1 MKKIFS
7 YAAICAA
14 LFVCLF
20 AGACSEKN
28 SAPPQ
33 LPSVTFDPSY
43 TSTSNSATFGILPS
57 NADKTAWM
65 IREQTAAKPT
75 AAQVLT
81 DGEPLTGT
89 PPFVVTAMMLKAQT
103 TYTVY
108 AVAALGDK
116 VSELASFNV
125 TTKGY
130 TDMLTLA
137 DAGKNYVS
145 YHVEVADGT
154 PYRHLAIQKS
164 AVTSYSAYMDEKQVV
179 QLLLQLYGLTDA
191 GAKDHTIRDLQQSA
205 DGRLP
210 FDIIAGMPYVVMVCQ
225 TDAAGNLTDNYKLV
239 EVTLPEPDMLSKT
252 VQVELVEA
260 QMTEATFKCTPD
272 AGIRYFY
279 EKILT
284 KAQVDEYL
292 AKGKEALMEQIFW
305 TNTSRTFEFDKLSEW
320 GSLMPETDYIHYVVG
335 IDDAGDQTEL
345 IATPFTTQK
354 EPDINTENIEFSV
367 VVSAM
372 YYGLVEDENGN
383 DAYNFYFLIS
393 DKPMSPDEYG
403 EPVPDAF
410 PCNAFN
416 CDLYTTAP
424 TGTAIIP
431 DGTYSFAET
440 YVAGTWHPD
449 YTWAANFSETEYKK
463 QLEFT
468 AGTITVA
475 RDGENYRITLA
486 LETSEGKAYTG
497 TFNGPLPF
505 QDQSSAYSVSSL
517 LKRPFR
523 AAGNAGS
530 ASHR

>member
-14 LFVCLF
+14 LFLCLF

-43 TSTSNSATFGILPS
+43 TSTLNSATFGILPS

-89 PPFVVTAMMLKAQT
+89 PPFVVTAELLKAQT

-108 AVAALGDK
+108 AAAALGDK

-130 TDMLTLA
+130 TDMLTLI

-154 PYRHLAIQKS
+154 TYKHMAIQKS
-164 AVTSYSAYMDEKQVV
+164 AMTAYNAYMDEKQIV
-179 QLLLQLYGLTDA
+179 QTLLTIYGLTDA

-210 FDIIAGMPYVVMVCQ
+210 FDIIAGLPYVMMVCQ

-239 EVTLPEPDMLSKT
+239 EVTLPEPDMLSKS
-252 VQVELVEA
+252 VLVELFDV
-260 QMTEATFKCTPD
+260 QITEASFVCTPD
-272 AGIRYFY
+272 AGIRYYY
-279 EKILT
+279 EKIFM
-284 KAQVDEYL
+284 KSQADDFL
-292 AKGKEALMEQIFW
+292 AKGGEKALMEQIFMS
-305 TNTSRTFEFDKLSEW
+305 NTARIFEFGKLSEW
-320 GSLMPETDYIHYVVG
+320 GSLMPETDYVHYVVG
-335 IDDAGDQTEL
+335 IDEAGDQTEL

-354 EPDINTENIEFSV
+354 EPDVNTNNIEFSFV
-367 VVSAM
+367 FMAR
-372 YYGLVEDENGN
+372 YYGLIE

-393 DKPMSPDEYG
+393 DKPMSFDEYG
-403 EPVPDAF
+403 DPYPDAF

-416 CDLYTTAP
+416 CDLYATAP
-424 TGTAIIP
+424 TGALIIP
-431 DGTYSFAET
+431 EGTYTFAET
-440 YVAGTWHPD
+440 GAAGTWHPD
-449 YTWAANFSETEYKK
+449 YTWAANFSETEYKTE
-463 QLEFT
+463 LEFT
-468 AGTITVA
+468 SGTIKVA

-497 TFNGPLPF
+497 TFTGPITF
-505 QDQSSAYSVSSL
+505 QDQSPAYSASSL

-523 AAGNAGS
+523 AGNAGV
-530 ASHR
+530 ASRR

>member
-1 MKKIFS
+1 MKKIYF

-14 LFVCLF
+14 FFLCLM

-28 SAPPQ
+28 SAQPQ

-43 TSTSNSATFGILPS
+43 TSTPNSATFGILPS

-75 AAQVLT
+75 AAQVLA

-89 PPFVVTAMMLKAQT
+89 PPFVVTAKLLKPQT
-103 TYTVY
+103 VYTVY
-108 AVAALGDK
+108 AAAALGDK

-145 YHVEVADGT
+145 YHVEVADDI
-154 PYRHLAIQKS
+154 PYKHLAIQKS
-164 AVTSYSAYMDEKQVV
+164 AMTVYSAFMEEKEVV
-179 QLLLQLYGLTDA
+179 QLMLRIYGLTDT

-205 DGRLP
+205 DGLIP
-210 FDIIAGMPYVVMVCQ
+210 FDIIAGMPCVVMVCQ
-225 TDAAGNLTDNYKLV
+225 TDAAGDLTDNYELI
-239 EVTLPEPDMLSKT
+239 EVTLPEPDLLSQT

-272 AGIRYFY
+272 AGIRYYY
-279 EKILT
+279 ERIFT
-284 KAQVDEYL
+284 KAKVDKYL
-292 AKGKEALMEQIFW
+292 AKGEKALMEQIFL
-305 TNTSRTFEFDKLSEW
+305 THTARKFEFDKPSEW
-320 GSLMPETDYIHYVVG
+320 GYLKPDTEYIHYVVG

-345 IATPFTTQK
+345 ITTPFSTQK
-354 EPDINTENIEFSV
+354 EPDVNTENIEFSV
-367 VVSAM
+367 VVSAR
-372 YYGLVEDENGN
+372 YYGLYKDENGN
-383 DAYNFYFLIS
+383 DSYNFYFLIS
-393 DKPMSPDEYG
+393 DKPMSPGEYG

-410 PCNAFN
+410 PCNALN

-431 DGTYSFAET
+431 EGTYSFAET
-440 YVAGTWHPD
+440 YAAGTWHPE
-449 YTWAANFSETEYKK
+449 YTWAANFGETEYKK
-463 QLEFT
+463 ELEFT
-468 AGTITVA
+468 AGTIKVA

-497 TFNGPLPF
+497 TFAGPIPF
-505 QDQSSAYSVSSL
+505 LDQSSAYSASSL

-523 AAGNAGS
+523 AAGNSAS